1 MSHYLAMLNKLNC
14 MNMNKKSPIY
24 VGQIQFYTYNQDQVD
39 DLVLINQF
47 PFDDRSDFIAEPS
60 LAGIAVKIAA
70 TNERFDSGVR
80 RKVTL
85 TLVDVT
91 SRCEVASLPLK
102 IILRKQECFKD
113 FYAHFPADGI
123 IPGHTFKLVVDDPIA
138 SHTIDQR
145 VFRLIDAHPLPHPAE
160 WYGVCDGGVRPA
172 WEDKLYKSLT
182 TDDGQKYYVRF
193 NIEQKLGYRLPS
205 VLPELELRLYVPDE
219 EQPLVMFAE
228 PRCMNSDDYKDNI
241 WYVEYPFTTAYDRN
255 GTFYAELL
263 CMEYPVAGFVFA
275 TDVETESGKWSGIE
289 IKPLDEYS
297 TDAVTDRW
305 VATHHQDSHPSKL
318 DTVDFDKLLDDFI
331 AGQKENTESESD
343 EPDLAH
349 EEESSDNA
357 NDSSLSSLDHL
368 TGLRSVKEK
377 LTVYERVV
385 RFNKMRSERG
395 LPSTSSPLH
404 AMFLGSPGTGKTT
417 VAKMMGAMLHRA
429 GVLSKGHVIVR
440 ERATLL
446 GQNYNSEAEKTM
458 EAIEAAQGG
467 ILFID
472 EAYQLYQPNDPRDPG
487 KFVIETLLTALADDS
502 NRDWML
508 VLAGYSD
515 QMKRMFDMNPGFKS
529 RIPDSNI
536 YIFDDF
542 TESELMEIAEKY
554 LERNN
559 YVLSDDARLALTCR
573 LNADYVRRDKNFGN
587 ARHVIN
593 MIQTE
598 ILPSMAVRVINA
610 GLSDE
615 TALTEIQGADIPSPA
630 PSLSLAST
638 HPRIGFVA

>member
-1 MSHYLAMLNKLNC
+1 
-14 MNMNKKSPIY
+14 MNKKSPIY

-39 DLVLINQF
+39 DLALINQF

-80 RKVTL
+80 RNVTL

-91 SRCEVASLPLK
+91 SRCEAASQSLK
-102 IILRKQECFKD
+102 IILRRQECFKD
-113 FYAHFPADGI
+113 YYAHFPADGI
-123 IPGHTFKLVVDDPIA
+123 ILGHTFKLIIDDPIA

-145 VFRLIDAHPLPHPAE
+145 VFRLIDANPLPHPAE

-172 WEDKLYKSLT
+172 WEHNLYKSIG
-182 TDDGQKYYVRF
+182 TDDGQRYYVRF

-219 EQPLVMFAE
+219 ETPLVMFAE
-228 PRCMNSDDYKDNI
+228 PRCTNSDDFKDNI

-255 GTFYAELL
+255 GVFYAELL
-263 CMEYPVAGFVFA
+263 CMEYPIAGFVFA
-275 TDVETESGKWSGIE
+275 TDEENESGKWFGTDIA
-289 IKPLDEYS
+289 PLGEYS
-297 TDAVTDRW
+297 ANAVIDRW
-305 VATHHQDSHPSKL
+305 IAIRNPESQSSQAETM
-318 DTVDFDKLLDDFI
+318 DFDKLLDDFI
-331 AGQKENTESESD
+331 TVEKEKAESESD
-343 EPDLAH
+343 TN
-349 EEESSDNA
+349 ESDT
-357 NDSSLSSLDHL
+357 DSENESGNNESQLSALDHL

-395 LPSTSSPLH
+395 LPSTTSPLH

-417 VAKMMGAMLHRA
+417 VAKMMGIMLHRA
-429 GVLSKGHVIVR
+429 GMLSKGHVVVC

-446 GQNYNSEAEKTM
+446 GQNYNSEAEKTI
-458 EAIEAAQGG
+458 EAIEKAQGG

-472 EAYQLYQPNDPRDPG
+472 EAYQLYQPSDPRDPG

-536 YIFDDF
+536 YVFDDF
-542 TESELMEIAEKY
+542 TESELMEIAVKY
-554 LERNN
+554 LARNN
-559 YVLSDDARLALTCR
+559 YTLSDDARLALTAR
-573 LNADYVRRDKNFGN
+573 LNTDYARRDKTFGN

-598 ILPSMAVRVINA
+598 ILPSMAVRVING
-610 GLSDE
+610 GLDDDAS
-615 TALTEIQGADIPSPA
+615 LTEIQASDIPSPV

-638 HPRIGFVA
+638 RPRIGFVA

>member
-1 MSHYLAMLNKLNC
+1 

-24 VGQIQFYTYNQDQVD
+24 VGQIQFYTYNQDQID
-39 DLVLINQF
+39 DLALINQF

-60 LAGIAVKIAA
+60 LAGIAVKICA

-80 RKVTL
+80 RNVTL

-91 SRCEVASLPLK
+91 SRCEVATQPLK
-102 IILRKQECFKD
+102 INLRRQECFKE
-113 FYAHFPADGI
+113 FYAHFPAAGM
-123 IPGHTFKLVVDDPIA
+123 IPGHTFRLVVDDPIA
-138 SHTIDQR
+138 SDTIYR
-145 VFRLIDAHPLPHPAE
+145 SVFRLIDASSLPHPAD

-172 WEDKLYKSLT
+172 WEDTLYKSLT

-193 NIEQKLGYRLPS
+193 NIEQKLGHRLPS

-219 EQPLVMFAE
+219 ETPLIMFAE
-228 PRCMNSDDYKDNI
+228 PRCMNSDDFKDNI

-263 CMEYPVAGFVFA
+263 CMEYPIAGFVFA
-275 TDVETESGKWSGIE
+275 TDVEPETGKWHGTDIE
-289 IKPLDEYS
+289 PLDEYS
-297 TDAVTDRW
+297 PDAVIDRW
-305 VATHHQDSHPSKL
+305 LAIRHQDSPSTTSETL
-318 DTVDFDKLLDDFI
+318 DFDKLLDDFI
-331 AGQKENTESESD
+331 AGQKENADSEADESQEAESHSEAESASED
-343 EPDLAH
+343 EAGH
-349 EEESSDNA
+349 NESL
-357 NDSSLSSLDHL
+357 LSSLDHL

-385 RFNKMRSERG
+385 RFNKMRLDRG
-395 LPSTSSPLH
+395 LPSTASPLH

-417 VAKMMGAMLHRA
+417 VAKMMGMMLHRA
-429 GVLSKGHVIVR
+429 GVLSKGHVVVR

-446 GQNYNSEAEKTM
+446 GQNYNSEAEKTLD
-458 EAIEAAQGG
+458 AIEKAQGG

-508 VLAGYSD
+508 VLAGYSE
-515 QMKRMFDMNPGFKS
+515 QMKQMFDMNPGFKS

-542 TESELMEIAEKY
+542 TESELMEIAGKY

-559 YVLSDDARLALTCR
+559 YTLSSDARLALTCR
-573 LNADYVRRDKNFGN
+573 LNADYMRRDKNFGN

-610 GLSDE
+610 GLDDDIS
-615 TALTEIQGADIPSPA
+615 LTEIQASDIPSPV

-638 HPRIGFVA
+638 RPRIGFVA

>member
-1 MSHYLAMLNKLNC
+1 
-14 MNMNKKSPIY
+14 MNKKSPIY

-39 DLVLINQF
+39 ELALINQF

-80 RKVTL
+80 RNVSL

-91 SRCEVASLPLK
+91 SRCEVASQSLK
-102 IILRKQECFKD
+102 IILRRQECFKD
-113 FYAHFPADGI
+113 YYAHFPADGI
-123 IPGHTFKLVVDDPIA
+123 IPGHTFKLIIDDPIA

-145 VFRLIDAHPLPHPAE
+145 VFRLIDANPLPHPAE
-160 WYGVCDGGVRPA
+160 WYGVCDGGIRPA
-172 WEDKLYKSLT
+172 WESNLYKSIGT
-182 TDDGQKYYVRF
+182 EDGQSYYVRF

-219 EQPLVMFAE
+219 ELPLVMFAE
-228 PRCMNSDDYKDNI
+228 PRCTNSDDFKDNI
-241 WYVEYPFTTAYDRN
+241 WCVEYPFTTAYDRN
-255 GTFYAELL
+255 GVFYAELL
-263 CMEYPVAGFVFA
+263 CMEYPIAGFVFA
-275 TDVETESGKWSGIE
+275 TDEETESGKWFGTDIE
-289 IKPLDEYS
+289 PLDEYS
-297 TDAVTDRW
+297 ANAVMDRW
-305 VATHHQDSHPSKL
+305 IAIRHPESHSPQAE
-318 DTVDFDKLLDDFI
+318 TMDFDKLLDDFI
-331 AGQKENTESESD
+331 NVQKEKAGSDSEIDESD
-343 EPDLAH
+343 RDSENELEHD
-349 EEESSDNA
+349 ESL
-357 NDSSLSSLDHL
+357 LSALDHL

-395 LPSTSSPLH
+395 LPSTTSPLH

-417 VAKMMGAMLHRA
+417 VAKMMGIMLHRA
-429 GVLSKGHVIVR
+429 GMLSKGHVVVR

-446 GQNYNSEAEKTM
+446 GQNYNSEAEKTI
-458 EAIEAAQGG
+458 EAIEKAQGG

-472 EAYQLYQPNDPRDPG
+472 EAYQLYQPSDPRDPG

-502 NRDWML
+502 NCDWML

-536 YIFDDF
+536 YVFDDF

-554 LERNN
+554 LKRNN
-559 YVLSDDARLALTCR
+559 YTLSDDARLALTAR
-573 LNADYVRRDKNFGN
+573 LNTDYARRDKTFGN

-598 ILPSMAVRVINA
+598 ILPSMAVRVITA
-610 GLSDE
+610 GLDDDIS
-615 TALTEIQGADIPSPA
+615 LTEIQASDIPA
-630 PSLSLAST
+630 PTPLGLLPSAR
-638 HPRIGFVA
+638 PRIGFVA

>member
-1 MSHYLAMLNKLNC
+1 
-14 MNMNKKSPIY
+14 MNKKSPIY

-47 PFDDRSDFIAEPS
+47 PFDDRSDFIADPS
-60 LAGIAVKIAA
+60 LAGIAVKIAV

-80 RKVTL
+80 RNVTL

-113 FYAHFPADGI
+113 FYAHFPADSI
-123 IPGHTFKLVVDDPIA
+123 KPGHVYKLVINDPIA

-145 VFRLIDAHPLPHPAE
+145 VFRLMDANPLPHPAE
-160 WYGVCDGGVRPA
+160 WYGVCDGGIRPA
-172 WEDKLYKSLT
+172 WESNLYKSIGT
-182 TDDGQKYYVRF
+182 EDGQRYYVRF

-219 EQPLVMFAE
+219 ETPLVMFAE
-228 PRCMNSDDYKDNI
+228 PRCTNSDDFKDNI

-255 GTFYAELL
+255 GEFYAELL

-275 TDVETESGKWSGIE
+275 TDEETESGKWFGTDIE
-289 IKPLDEYS
+289 PLNEYS
-297 TDAVTDRW
+297 ANAVMDRW
-305 VATHHQDSHPSKL
+305 IAIRHPESHSPQAE
-318 DTVDFDKLLDDFI
+318 TMDFDKLLDDFI
-331 AGQKENTESESD
+331 ADQKEKADSETDTHESD
-343 EPDLAH
+343 MDSENEPGNN
-349 EEESSDNA
+349 ESL
-357 NDSSLSSLDHL
+357 LSTLDHL

-395 LPSTSSPLH
+395 LPSTTSPLH

-429 GVLSKGHVIVR
+429 GVLSKGHVVVR

-446 GQNYNSEAEKTM
+446 GQNYNSEAEKTID
-458 EAIEAAQGG
+458 AIEKAQGG

-472 EAYQLYQPNDPRDPG
+472 EAYQLYQPSDPRDPG

-559 YVLSDDARLALTCR
+559 YILSDDARLALTRR
-573 LNADYVRRDKNFGN
+573 LNADYSRRDKTFGN

-598 ILPSMAVRVINA
+598 ILPSMAVRVITA
-610 GLSDE
+610 GLDDDAS
-615 TALTEIQGADIPSPA
+615 LTEIQAADIPSPTPLGLL
-630 PSLSLAST
+630 PSAR
-638 HPRIGFVA
+638 PRIGFVA

>member
-1 MSHYLAMLNKLNC
+1 
-14 MNMNKKSPIY
+14 MNKKSPIY

-39 DLVLINQF
+39 DLALINQF

-80 RKVTL
+80 RNVTL

-91 SRCEVASLPLK
+91 SRCEAASQSLK
-102 IILRKQECFKD
+102 IILRRQECFKD
-113 FYAHFPADGI
+113 YYAHFPADGI
-123 IPGHTFKLVVDDPIA
+123 IPGHTFKLIIDDPIA

-145 VFRLIDAHPLPHPAE
+145 VFRLIDANPLPHPAE

-172 WEDKLYKSLT
+172 WEHKLYKSLT
-182 TDDGQKYYVRF
+182 TDDGQRYYIRF
-193 NIEQKLGYRLPS
+193 NIEQKLGYQLPS

-219 EQPLVMFAE
+219 ETPLVMFAE
-228 PRCMNSDDYKDNI
+228 PRCTNSDDFKDNI

-255 GTFYAELL
+255 GVFYAELL

-275 TDVETESGKWSGIE
+275 TDEETESGKWFGTDIE
-289 IKPLDEYS
+289 PLNEYS
-297 TDAVTDRW
+297 ANAVMDRW
-305 VATHHQDSHPSKL
+305 VAIHHQDSLATTSE
-318 DTVDFDKLLDDFI
+318 TIDFDKLLDDFI
-331 AGQKENTESESD
+331 AKEKEKSDSEADESHEVESD
-343 EPDLAH
+343 
-349 EEESSDNA
+349 SDNEPEH
-357 NDSSLSSLDHL
+357 DESLLSALDHL

-395 LPSTSSPLH
+395 LPSTTSPLH

-429 GVLSKGHVIVR
+429 GVLSKGHVVVR

-446 GQNYNSEAEKTM
+446 GQNYNSEAEKTI
-458 EAIEAAQGG
+458 EAIEKAQGG

-536 YIFDDF
+536 YVFDDF
-542 TESELMEIAEKY
+542 TELELMGIAEKY
-554 LERNN
+554 LKRNN
-559 YVLSDDARLALTCR
+559 YTLSADARLALSRR
-573 LNADYVRRDKNFGN
+573 LNADYMRRDKTFGN

-610 GLSDE
+610 GLDDDAS
-615 TALTEIQGADIPSPA
+615 LTEIQASDIPSPV

-638 HPRIGFVA
+638 RPRIGFVA

>member
-1 MSHYLAMLNKLNC
+1 
-14 MNMNKKSPIY
+14 MNKKSPIY
-24 VGQIQFYTYNQDQVD
+24 VGQIQFYTYNQDQID
-39 DLVLINQF
+39 DLALINQF
-47 PFDDRSDFIAEPS
+47 PFDDRSDFIADPS
-60 LAGIAVKIAA
+60 LAGIAVKIAV

-80 RKVTL
+80 RNVTL

-91 SRCEVASLPLK
+91 SRCEVASQSLK
-102 IILRKQECFKD
+102 IILRRQECFKD
-113 FYAHFPADGI
+113 YYAHFPADGI
-123 IPGHTFKLVVDDPIA
+123 IPGHTFKLVIDDPIA

-145 VFRLIDAHPLPHPAE
+145 VFQLIDASPLPHPAE
-160 WYGVCDGGVRPA
+160 WYGVCDGGIRPA
-172 WEDKLYKSLT
+172 WEDNLYKSLDT
-182 TDDGQKYYVRF
+182 EDGQSYYVRF

-219 EQPLVMFAE
+219 ETPLVMFAE
-228 PRCMNSDDYKDNI
+228 PRCTNSDDFKDNI

-255 GTFYAELL
+255 GVFYAELL
-263 CMEYPVAGFVFA
+263 CMEYPIAGLVFA
-275 TDVETESGKWSGIE
+275 TDEGTESGKWFGTDIE
-289 IKPLDEYS
+289 PLNEYS
-297 TDAVTDRW
+297 ANAVMDRW
-305 VATHHQDSHPSKL
+305 IAIRHPESHSPQAE
-318 DTVDFDKLLDDFI
+318 TMDFDKLLDDFI
-331 AGQKENTESESD
+331 AKEKEKSGSEADESHEVESD
-343 EPDLAH
+343 
-349 EEESSDNA
+349 SDNEPEH
-357 NDSSLSSLDHL
+357 NESLLSSLDHL
-368 TGLRSVKEK
+368 TGLHSVKEK

-395 LPSTSSPLH
+395 LPSTTSPLH

-417 VAKMMGAMLHRA
+417 VAKMVGVMLHRA
-429 GVLSKGHVIVR
+429 GVLSKGHVVVR

-446 GQNYNSEAEKTM
+446 GQNYNSEAEKTI
-458 EAIEAAQGG
+458 EAIEKAQGG

-472 EAYQLYQPNDPRDPG
+472 EAYQLYQPSDPRDPG

-536 YIFDDF
+536 YVFDDF

-559 YVLSDDARLALTCR
+559 YTLSDDARLALTAR
-573 LNADYVRRDKNFGN
+573 LNTDYAQRDKTFGN

-598 ILPSMAVRVINA
+598 ILPAMAVRVISA
-610 GLSDE
+610 GLDDE
-615 TALTEIQGADIPSPA
+615 ISLTEIKAADIPTTTPLA
-630 PSLSLAST
+630 SLAST
-638 HPRIGFVA
+638 RPRIGFVA

>member
-1 MSHYLAMLNKLNC
+1 
-14 MNMNKKSPIY
+14 MNKKSPIY

-39 DLVLINQF
+39 DLALINQF
-47 PFDDRSDFIAEPS
+47 PFDDRSDFIADPS
-60 LAGIAVKIAA
+60 LAGIAVKICA

-80 RKVTL
+80 RNVTL

-91 SRCEVASLPLK
+91 SRCEVASQSLK
-102 IILRKQECFKD
+102 IILRRQECFKD
-113 FYAHFPADGI
+113 YYAHFPADGI
-123 IPGHTFKLVVDDPIA
+123 IPGHTFKLIIDDPIA
-138 SHTIDQR
+138 SHTIDRR
-145 VFRLIDAHPLPHPAE
+145 VFRLIDATPLPHPVD

-172 WEDKLYKSLT
+172 WEDNMYKSLT

-193 NIEQKLGYRLPS
+193 SIEQKLGYRLPS

-228 PRCMNSDDYKDNI
+228 PRCTNSDDFKDNI

-255 GTFYAELL
+255 GVFYAELL

-275 TDVETESGKWSGIE
+275 TDEETESGKWYGTDIE
-289 IKPLDEYS
+289 PLDEYS
-297 TDAVTDRW
+297 PDAVIDRW
-305 VATHHQDSHPSKL
+305 LATHHQDSPAMTSETL
-318 DTVDFDKLLDDFI
+318 DFDKLLDDFI
-331 AGQKENTESESD
+331 AEEKEKSGSEADESQEVESDSEDESE
-343 EPDLAH
+343 H
-349 EEESSDNA
+349 NESL
-357 NDSSLSSLDHL
+357 LSSLDHL

-395 LPSTSSPLH
+395 LPSTASPLH

-417 VAKMMGAMLHRA
+417 VAKMMGVMLHRA
-429 GVLSKGHVIVR
+429 GVLSKGHVVVR

-446 GQNYNSEAEKTM
+446 GQNYNSEAEKTLD
-458 EAIEAAQGG
+458 AIEKAQGG

-472 EAYQLYQPNDPRDPG
+472 EAYQLCQPNDPRDPG

-508 VLAGYSD
+508 VLAGYSE

-536 YIFDDF
+536 YVFDDF
-542 TESELMEIAEKY
+542 TESELMEIAVKY
-554 LERNN
+554 LSRNN
-559 YVLSDDARLALTCR
+559 YILSADARLALTCR
-573 LNADYVRRDKNFGN
+573 LNADYVRRDKTFGN

-598 ILPSMAVRVINA
+598 ILPSMAVRVITA
-610 GLSDE
+610 GLDDDAS
-615 TALTEIQGADIPSPA
+615 LTEIQAADIPSPL
-630 PSLSLAST
+630 PSLSLAT
-638 HPRIGFVA
+638 TRPRIGFVA

>member
-1 MSHYLAMLNKLNC
+1 
-14 MNMNKKSPIY
+14 MNKKSPIY

-39 DLVLINQF
+39 DLALINQF

-80 RKVTL
+80 RNVTL

-91 SRCEVASLPLK
+91 SRCEVASQSLK
-102 IILRKQECFKD
+102 IILRRQECFKD
-113 FYAHFPADGI
+113 YYAHFPADGI
-123 IPGHTFKLVVDDPIA
+123 IPGHTFKLIIDDPIA

-145 VFRLIDAHPLPHPAE
+145 VFRLIDANPLPHPAE

-193 NIEQKLGYRLPS
+193 SIEQKLGYRLPS

-228 PRCMNSDDYKDNI
+228 PRCTNSDDFKDNI

-255 GTFYAELL
+255 GVFYAELL

-275 TDVETESGKWSGIE
+275 TDVETETGKWYGTDIE
-289 IKPLDEYS
+289 PLDEYS
-297 TDAVTDRW
+297 PDAVIDRW
-305 VATHHQDSHPSKL
+305 LATHHQDSPATTSETL
-318 DTVDFDKLLDDFI
+318 DFDKLLDDFI
-331 AGQKENTESESD
+331 AEEKEKSGSEADESQEVESDSEDESE
-343 EPDLAH
+343 H
-349 EEESSDNA
+349 NESL
-357 NDSSLSSLDHL
+357 LSSLDHL

-395 LPSTSSPLH
+395 LPSTASPLH

-417 VAKMMGAMLHRA
+417 VAKMMGVMLHRA
-429 GVLSKGHVIVR
+429 GVLSKGHVVVR
-440 ERATLL
+440 ERASLL
-446 GQNYNSEAEKTM
+446 GQNYNSEAEKTLD
-458 EAIEAAQGG
+458 AIEKSQGG

-472 EAYQLYQPNDPRDPG
+472 EAYQLCQPNDPRDPG

-508 VLAGYSD
+508 VLAGYSE

-536 YIFDDF
+536 YVFDDF

-559 YVLSDDARLALTCR
+559 YVLSDDARLALSRR
-573 LNADYVRRDKNFGN
+573 LSADYVRRDKTFGN

-598 ILPSMAVRVINA
+598 ILPSMAVRVITA

-615 TALTEIQGADIPSPA
+615 TALTEIQAADIPAPV
-630 PSLSLAST
+630 PSLSLAT
-638 HPRIGFVA
+638 TRPRIGFVA

>member
-1 MSHYLAMLNKLNC
+1 
-14 MNMNKKSPIY
+14 MNKKSPIY

-39 DLVLINQF
+39 DLALINQF
-47 PFDDRSDFIAEPS
+47 PFDDRSDFIADPS
-60 LAGIAVKIAA
+60 LAGIAVKICA

-80 RKVTL
+80 RNVTL

-91 SRCEVASLPLK
+91 SRCEVASQPLK
-102 IILRKQECFKD
+102 IILRRQECFKD
-113 FYAHFPADGI
+113 YYAHFPADDI
-123 IPGHTFKLVVDDPIA
+123 IPGHTFKLIIDDPIA

-145 VFRLIDAHPLPHPAE
+145 VFRLIDANPLPHPVD

-228 PRCMNSDDYKDNI
+228 PRSMNSDDYKDNI

-263 CMEYPVAGFVFA
+263 CMEYPIAGFVFA
-275 TDVETESGKWSGIE
+275 TDVETETGKWYGTDIE
-289 IKPLDEYS
+289 PLDEYS
-297 TDAVTDRW
+297 PDAVIDRW
-305 VATHHQDSHPSKL
+305 LATHHQDSPATTSETL
-318 DTVDFDKLLDDFI
+318 DFDKLLDDFI
-331 AGQKENTESESD
+331 AEEKEKSGSEADESQEVESDSEDESE
-343 EPDLAH
+343 H
-349 EEESSDNA
+349 NESL
-357 NDSSLSSLDHL
+357 LSSLDHL

-385 RFNKMRSERG
+385 RFNKMRSEQG
-395 LPSTSSPLH
+395 LPSTASPLH

-417 VAKMMGAMLHRA
+417 VAKMMGVMLHRA
-429 GVLSKGHVIVR
+429 GVLSKGHVVVR

-446 GQNYNSEAEKTM
+446 GQNYNSEAEKTLD
-458 EAIEAAQGG
+458 AIEKAQGG

-472 EAYQLYQPNDPRDPG
+472 EAYQLCQPNDPRDPG

-508 VLAGYSD
+508 VLAGYSE

-536 YIFDDF
+536 YVFDDF

-559 YVLSDDARLALTCR
+559 YVLSDDARLALTRR
-573 LNADYVRRDKNFGN
+573 LNADYSRRDKTFGN

-598 ILPSMAVRVINA
+598 ILPAMAVRVITA
-610 GLSDE
+610 GLDDDVS
-615 TALTEIQGADIPSPA
+615 LTEIQAADIPSPTPIA
-630 PSLSLAST
+630 SLAST
-638 HPRIGFVA
+638 RPRIGFVA

>member
-1 MSHYLAMLNKLNC
+1 
-14 MNMNKKSPIY
+14 MNKKSPIY

-39 DLVLINQF
+39 DLALINQF
-47 PFDDRSDFIAEPS
+47 PFDDRSDFIADPS
-60 LAGIAVKIAA
+60 LAGIAVKICA

-80 RKVTL
+80 RNVTL

-91 SRCEVASLPLK
+91 SRCEVASQSLK
-102 IILRKQECFKD
+102 IILRRQECFKD
-113 FYAHFPADGI
+113 YYAHFPADGI
-123 IPGHTFKLVVDDPIA
+123 IPGHTFKLIIDDPIA

-145 VFRLIDAHPLPHPAE
+145 VFRLIDANPLPHPAE
-160 WYGVCDGGVRPA
+160 WYGACDGGVRPA

-228 PRCMNSDDYKDNI
+228 PRCTNSDDFKDNI

-255 GTFYAELL
+255 GVFYAELL

-275 TDVETESGKWSGIE
+275 TDEETESGKWFGTDIE
-289 IKPLDEYS
+289 PLNEYS
-297 TDAVTDRW
+297 ANAVMDRW
-305 VATHHQDSHPSKL
+305 IAIRHPESHSSQAE
-318 DTVDFDKLLDDFI
+318 TMDFDKLLDDFI
-331 AGQKENTESESD
+331 AGQKEKTESETETETETNESD
-343 EPDLAH
+343 TD
-349 EEESSDNA
+349 SDNEPEH
-357 NDSSLSSLDHL
+357 DESLLSALDHL

-395 LPSTSSPLH
+395 LPSTASPLH

-417 VAKMMGAMLHRA
+417 VAKMMGVMLHRA
-429 GVLSKGHVIVR
+429 GVLSKGHVVVR
-440 ERATLL
+440 ERASLL
-446 GQNYNSEAEKTM
+446 GQNYNSEAEKTLD
-458 EAIEAAQGG
+458 AIEKAQGG

-472 EAYQLYQPNDPRDPG
+472 EAYQLCQPNDPRDPG

-508 VLAGYSD
+508 VLAGYSE

-536 YIFDDF
+536 YVFDDF
-542 TESELMEIAEKY
+542 TELELMEIAEKY
-554 LERNN
+554 LKRNN
-559 YVLSDDARLALTCR
+559 YTLSADARHALSAR
-573 LNADYVRRDKNFGN
+573 LNADYARRDKTFGN

-598 ILPSMAVRVINA
+598 ILPSMAVRVITA

-615 TALTEIQGADIPSPA
+615 TALTEIQAADIPAPV
-630 PSLSLAST
+630 PSLSLAT
-638 HPRIGFVA
+638 TRPRIGFVA

>member
-1 MSHYLAMLNKLNC
+1 
-14 MNMNKKSPIY
+14 MNMKKKSPIY
-24 VGQIQFYTYNQDQVD
+24 VGQIQFYTYTQDQID
-39 DLVLINQF
+39 DLALINQF

-60 LAGIAVKIAA
+60 LAGIAVKIYA

-80 RKVTL
+80 RNVTL

-91 SRCEVASLPLK
+91 SRCEVATQPLK
-102 IILRKQECFKD
+102 INLRRQECFKE
-113 FYAHFPADGI
+113 FYAHFSADNM

-138 SHTIDQR
+138 SDTIYR
-145 VFRLIDAHPLPHPAE
+145 SVFRLIDANSLPHPAD

-172 WEDKLYKSLT
+172 WEDSLYKSLT

-193 NIEQKLGYRLPS
+193 NIEQKLGHRLPS

-219 EQPLVMFAE
+219 ETPLIMFAE
-228 PRCMNSDDYKDNI
+228 PRCMNSDDFKDNI

-275 TDVETESGKWSGIE
+275 TDVEPETGKWHGTDIE
-289 IKPLDEYS
+289 PLDQYS
-297 TDAVTDRW
+297 PDAVIDRW
-305 VATHHQDSHPSKL
+305 LAIRHQDSPSTTSETL
-318 DTVDFDKLLDDFI
+318 DFDKLLDDFI
-331 AGQKENTESESD
+331 AGQKKNADPEADESQEAESHSEAESDSEDESE
-343 EPDLAH
+343 H
-349 EEESSDNA
+349 NESL
-357 NDSSLSSLDHL
+357 LSSLDHL

-385 RFNKMRSERG
+385 RFNKMRLDRG
-395 LPSTSSPLH
+395 LPSTASPLH

-417 VAKMMGAMLHRA
+417 VAKMMGMMLHRA
-429 GVLSKGHVIVR
+429 GVLSKGHVVVR

-446 GQNYNSEAEKTM
+446 GQNYNSEAEKTLD
-458 EAIEAAQGG
+458 AIEKAQGG

-508 VLAGYSD
+508 VLAGYSE
-515 QMKRMFDMNPGFKS
+515 QMKQMFDMNPGFKS

-536 YIFDDF
+536 YVFDDF
-542 TESELMEIAEKY
+542 TESELMEIAGKY

-559 YVLSDDARLALTCR
+559 YTLSADARLALTCR

-610 GLSDE
+610 GLDDDIS
-615 TALTEIQGADIPSPA
+615 LTEIQASDIPSPV

-638 HPRIGFVA
+638 RPRIGFVA

>member
-1 MSHYLAMLNKLNC
+1 
-14 MNMNKKSPIY
+14 MNKKSPIY

-39 DLVLINQF
+39 DLALINQF

-80 RKVTL
+80 RNVTL

-91 SRCEVASLPLK
+91 SRCEVASQSLK
-102 IILRKQECFKD
+102 IILRRQECFKD
-113 FYAHFPADGI
+113 YYAHFPADGI
-123 IPGHTFKLVVDDPIA
+123 IPGHTFKLVIDDPIA

-145 VFRLIDAHPLPHPAE
+145 VFRLIDANPLPHPAE
-160 WYGVCDGGVRPA
+160 WYGACDGGVRPA

-193 NIEQKLGYRLPS
+193 SIEQKLGYRLPS

-228 PRCMNSDDYKDNI
+228 PRCTNSDDFKDNI

-255 GTFYAELL
+255 GVFYAELL

-275 TDVETESGKWSGIE
+275 TDEETESGKWFGTDIE
-289 IKPLDEYS
+289 PLNEYS
-297 TDAVTDRW
+297 ANAVMDRW
-305 VATHHQDSHPSKL
+305 IAIRHPESHSSQAE
-318 DTVDFDKLLDDFI
+318 TMDFDKLLDDFI
-331 AGQKENTESESD
+331 AGQKEKTESETETETETNESD
-343 EPDLAH
+343 TD
-349 EEESSDNA
+349 SDNEPEH
-357 NDSSLSSLDHL
+357 DESLLSALDHL

-395 LPSTSSPLH
+395 LPSTASPLH

-417 VAKMMGAMLHRA
+417 VAKMMGVMLHRA
-429 GVLSKGHVIVR
+429 GVLSKGHVVVR
-440 ERATLL
+440 ERASLL
-446 GQNYNSEAEKTM
+446 GQNYNSEAEKTLD
-458 EAIEAAQGG
+458 AIEKAQGG

-472 EAYQLYQPNDPRDPG
+472 EAYQLCQPNDPRDPG

-508 VLAGYSD
+508 VLAGYSE

-536 YIFDDF
+536 YVFDDF
-542 TESELMEIAEKY
+542 TELELMEIAEKY
-554 LERNN
+554 LKRNN
-559 YVLSDDARLALTCR
+559 YTLSADARHALSAR
-573 LNADYVRRDKNFGN
+573 LNADYARRDKTFGN

-598 ILPSMAVRVINA
+598 ILPSMAVRVITA

-615 TALTEIQGADIPSPA
+615 TALTEIQAADIPAPV
-630 PSLSLAST
+630 PSLSLAT
-638 HPRIGFVA
+638 TRPRIGFVA

>member
-1 MSHYLAMLNKLNC
+1 
-14 MNMNKKSPIY
+14 MNMKKKSPIY
-24 VGQIQFYTYNQDQVD
+24 VGQIQFYTYNQDQID
-39 DLVLINQF
+39 DLALINQF

-60 LAGIAVKIAA
+60 LAGIAVKVCA

-80 RKVTL
+80 RNVTL

-91 SRCEVASLPLK
+91 SRFEVATQPLR
-102 IILRKQECFKD
+102 INLRRQECFKE
-113 FYAHFPADGI
+113 FYAHFPAGSM
-123 IPGHTFKLVVDDPIA
+123 IPGHTFRLVVDDPIA
-138 SHTIDQR
+138 SDTIYR
-145 VFRLIDAHPLPHPAE
+145 SVFRLIDANSLPHPAD
-160 WYGVCDGGVRPA
+160 WYGVCEGGVRPA
-172 WEDKLYKSLT
+172 WEDTLYKALT

-193 NIEQKLGYRLPS
+193 NIEQKLGHRLPS

-219 EQPLVMFAE
+219 ETPLIMFAE
-228 PRCMNSDDYKDNI
+228 PRCMNSDDFKDNI

-275 TDVETESGKWSGIE
+275 TDVEPETGKWHGTDIE
-289 IKPLDEYS
+289 PLDEYS
-297 TDAVTDRW
+297 PDAVIDRW
-305 VATHHQDSHPSKL
+305 LAIRHQDSPSTTSETL
-318 DTVDFDKLLDDFI
+318 DFDKLLDDFI
-331 AGQKENTESESD
+331 AGQKENADSKADESQEAESHSEAEAESASED
-343 EPDLAH
+343 EAGRNETL
-349 EEESSDNA
+349 
-357 NDSSLSSLDHL
+357 LSSLDHL

-385 RFNKMRSERG
+385 RFNKMRLDRG
-395 LPSTSSPLH
+395 LPSTASPLH

-417 VAKMMGAMLHRA
+417 VAKMMGMMLHRA
-429 GVLSKGHVIVR
+429 GVLSKGHVVVR

-446 GQNYNSEAEKTM
+446 GQNYNSEAEKTLD
-458 EAIEAAQGG
+458 AIEKAQGG

-508 VLAGYSD
+508 VLAGYSE
-515 QMKRMFDMNPGFKS
+515 QMKQMFDMNPGFKS

-536 YIFDDF
+536 YVFDDF
-542 TESELMEIAEKY
+542 TESELMEIAGKY

-559 YVLSDDARLALTCR
+559 YTLSADARLALTCR

-610 GLSDE
+610 GLDDDIS
-615 TALTEIQGADIPSPA
+615 LTEIQASDIPSPV

-638 HPRIGFVA
+638 RPRIGFVA

>member
-1 MSHYLAMLNKLNC
+1 
-14 MNMNKKSPIY
+14 MNKKSPIY

-47 PFDDRSDFIAEPS
+47 PFDDRSDFIADPS

-80 RKVTL
+80 RNVTL

-91 SRCEVASLPLK
+91 SRCEVATQSLK
-102 IILRKQECFKD
+102 IILRRQECFKD
-113 FYAHFPADGI
+113 YYAHFPADGI
-123 IPGHTFKLVVDDPIA
+123 IPDHTFKLIIDDPIA

-145 VFRLIDAHPLPHPAE
+145 VFRLIDANPLPHPAE
-160 WYGVCDGGVRPA
+160 WYGVCDGGIRPA
-172 WEDKLYKSLT
+172 WESNLYKSIGT
-182 TDDGQKYYVRF
+182 ENGQRYYVRF

-219 EQPLVMFAE
+219 ELPLVMFAE
-228 PRCMNSDDYKDNI
+228 PRCTNSDDFKDNI

-255 GTFYAELL
+255 GVFYAELL

-275 TDVETESGKWSGIE
+275 TDEETESGKWFGTDIE
-289 IKPLDEYS
+289 PLDEYS
-297 TDAVTDRW
+297 ANAVMDRW
-305 VATHHQDSHPSKL
+305 IAIQHPESHSSQAE
-318 DTVDFDKLLDDFI
+318 TMDFDKLLDDFI
-331 AGQKENTESESD
+331 AGQKEKADSETDTHESD
-343 EPDLAH
+343 MDSENEPEHD
-349 EEESSDNA
+349 ESL
-357 NDSSLSSLDHL
+357 LSSLDHL
-368 TGLRSVKEK
+368 TGLHSVKEK
-377 LTVYERVV
+377 LMVYERVV
-385 RFNKMRSERG
+385 RFNKMRSGRG
-395 LPSTSSPLH
+395 LPSTTSPLH

-417 VAKMMGAMLHRA
+417 VAKMMGIMLHRA
-429 GVLSKGHVIVR
+429 GMLSKGHVVVC

-446 GQNYNSEAEKTM
+446 GQNYNSEAEKTID
-458 EAIEAAQGG
+458 AIEKAQGG

-472 EAYQLYQPNDPRDPG
+472 EAYQLYHPSDPRDPG

-536 YIFDDF
+536 YVFDDF
-542 TESELMEIAEKY
+542 TESELMEIAVKY
-554 LERNN
+554 LARNN
-559 YVLSDDARLALTCR
+559 YTLSDDARPALTAR
-573 LNADYVRRDKNFGN
+573 LNTDYARRDKTFGN

-598 ILPSMAVRVINA
+598 ILPAMAVRVISA
-610 GLSDE
+610 GLDDDAS
-615 TALTEIQGADIPSPA
+615 LTEIQGADIPSPL
-630 PSLSLAST
+630 PSLSLTSSR
-638 HPRIGFVA
+638 PRIGFVA

>member
-1 MSHYLAMLNKLNC
+1 
-14 MNMNKKSPIY
+14 MNKKSPIY
-24 VGQIQFYTYNQDQVD
+24 VGQIQFYTYNQDQID
-39 DLVLINQF
+39 DLTLINQF

-80 RKVTL
+80 RNVTL

-91 SRCEVASLPLK
+91 SRCEVASQSLK
-102 IILRKQECFKD
+102 IILRRQECFKD
-113 FYAHFPADGI
+113 YYAHFPADGI
-123 IPGHTFKLVVDDPIA
+123 IPGHTFKLIIDDPIA

-145 VFRLIDAHPLPHPAE
+145 VFRLIDANPLSHPAE

-172 WEDKLYKSLT
+172 WEDNLYKSLT
-182 TDDGQKYYVRF
+182 TDDGQRYYVRF
-193 NIEQKLGYRLPS
+193 SIEQELGYRLPS

-228 PRCMNSDDYKDNI
+228 PRCTNSDDFKDNI

-255 GTFYAELL
+255 GVFYAELL

-275 TDVETESGKWSGIE
+275 TDVETETGKWHGTDIE
-289 IKPLDEYS
+289 PLDEYS
-297 TDAVTDRW
+297 ADAVMDRW
-305 VATHHQDSHPSKL
+305 IAIRHPESQSPQPE
-318 DTVDFDKLLDDFI
+318 TMDFDKLLDDFI
-331 AGQKENTESESD
+331 AGQKEKVDSETDTHESD
-343 EPDLAH
+343 IDSENEPEHD
-349 EEESSDNA
+349 E
-357 NDSSLSSLDHL
+357 SLSSSLGHL
-368 TGLRSVKEK
+368 TGLHSVKEK

-395 LPSTSSPLH
+395 LPSTTSPLH

-417 VAKMMGAMLHRA
+417 VAKMMGVMLHRA
-429 GVLSKGHVIVR
+429 GMLSKGHVVVR

-446 GQNYNSEAEKTM
+446 GQNYNSEAEKTI
-458 EAIEAAQGG
+458 EAIEKAQGG

-472 EAYQLYQPNDPRDPG
+472 EAYQLYQPSDPRDPG

-536 YIFDDF
+536 YVFDDF
-542 TESELMEIAEKY
+542 TELELMEIAEKY
-554 LERNN
+554 LKRNN
-559 YVLSDDARLALTCR
+559 YTLSDDARLALTAR
-573 LNADYVRRDKNFGN
+573 LNTDYAQRDKTFGN

-598 ILPSMAVRVINA
+598 ILPTMAVRVING
-610 GLSDE
+610 GLDDDIS
-615 TALTEIQGADIPSPA
+615 LTEIQASDIPA
-630 PSLSLAST
+630 PTPLGLLPSAR
-638 HPRIGFVA
+638 PRIGFVA

>member
-1 MSHYLAMLNKLNC
+1 
-14 MNMNKKSPIY
+14 MNKKSPIY

-39 DLVLINQF
+39 DLALINQF
-47 PFDDRSDFIAEPS
+47 PFDDRSDFIADPS
-60 LAGIAVKIAA
+60 LAGIAVKIAV

-80 RKVTL
+80 RNVTL

-91 SRCEVASLPLK
+91 SRCEVATQSLK
-102 IILRKQECFKD
+102 IILRRQECFKD
-113 FYAHFPADGI
+113 YYAHFPADGI
-123 IPGHTFKLVVDDPIA
+123 IPGHTFKLIIDDPIA

-145 VFRLIDAHPLPHPAE
+145 VFRLIDANPLPHPAE
-160 WYGVCDGGVRPA
+160 WYGVCDGGIRPA
-172 WEDKLYKSLT
+172 WESNLYKSIGT
-182 TDDGQKYYVRF
+182 EDGQRYYVRF

-219 EQPLVMFAE
+219 ELPLVMFAE
-228 PRCMNSDDYKDNI
+228 PRCTNSDDFKDNI
-241 WYVEYPFTTAYDRN
+241 WCVEYPFTTAYDRN
-255 GTFYAELL
+255 GVFYAELL
-263 CMEYPVAGFVFA
+263 CMEYPIAGFVFA
-275 TDVETESGKWSGIE
+275 TDEETESGKWFGTDIE
-289 IKPLDEYS
+289 PLDEYS
-297 TDAVTDRW
+297 ANAVMDRW
-305 VATHHQDSHPSKL
+305 IAIQHPESHSPQAE
-318 DTVDFDKLLDDFI
+318 TMDFDKLLDDFI
-331 AGQKENTESESD
+331 AGQKEKADSDTDTDESD
-343 EPDLAH
+343 MDSEN
-349 EEESSDNA
+349 ESGN
-357 NDSSLSSLDHL
+357 NESLLSTLDHL

-395 LPSTSSPLH
+395 LPSTTSPLH

-429 GVLSKGHVIVR
+429 GVLSKGHVVVR

-446 GQNYNSEAEKTM
+446 GQNYNSEAEKTID
-458 EAIEAAQGG
+458 AIEKAQGG

-472 EAYQLYQPNDPRDPG
+472 EAYQLYQPSDPRDPG

-559 YVLSDDARLALTCR
+559 YTLSNDARLALTRR
-573 LNADYVRRDKNFGN
+573 LNADYSRRDKTFGN

-593 MIQTE
+593 MILTE
-598 ILPSMAVRVINA
+598 ILPAMAVRVITA
-610 GLSDE
+610 GLDDDAS
-615 TALTEIQGADIPSPA
+615 LTEIQAADIPSPL

-638 HPRIGFVA
+638 RPRIGFVA

>member
-1 MSHYLAMLNKLNC
+1 
-14 MNMNKKSPIY
+14 MNKKSPIY

-39 DLVLINQF
+39 DLALINQF
-47 PFDDRSDFIAEPS
+47 PFDDRSDFIADPS
-60 LAGIAVKIAA
+60 LAGIAVKICA

-80 RKVTL
+80 RNVTL

-91 SRCEVASLPLK
+91 SRCEVASRSLK
-102 IILRKQECFKD
+102 IILRRQECFKE

-123 IPGHTFKLVVDDPIA
+123 ISGHTFKLVVDDPIA
-138 SHTIDQR
+138 SHTIDRR
-145 VFRLIDAHPLPHPAE
+145 VFRLIDTNPLPHPAE

-172 WEDKLYKSLT
+172 WEDNLYKSLT
-182 TDDGQKYYVRF
+182 TDDGQTYYVRF
-193 NIEQKLGYRLPS
+193 SMGQKLGYRLPS

-228 PRCMNSDDYKDNI
+228 PRCMSSDDYKDNI

-263 CMEYPVAGFVFA
+263 CMEYPIAGFVFV
-275 TDVETESGKWSGIE
+275 TDVEPETGKWYGTDIE
-289 IKPLDEYS
+289 PLDEYS
-297 TDAVTDRW
+297 PDAVIDRLL
-305 VATHHQDSHPSKL
+305 AIHHQDSSATTSDAL
-318 DTVDFDKLLDDFI
+318 DFDQLLDDFI
-331 AGQKENTESESD
+331 AGQKEKSGSEADESQEVESYSEDESE
-343 EPDLAH
+343 H
-349 EEESSDNA
+349 NESL
-357 NDSSLSSLDHL
+357 LSSLDHL
-368 TGLRSVKEK
+368 TGLRSVKDK
-377 LTVYERVV
+377 LTIYERVV

-395 LPSTSSPLH
+395 LPSTASPLH

-417 VAKMMGAMLHRA
+417 VAKMMGVMLHRA
-429 GVLSKGHVIVR
+429 GVLSKGHVVVR

-446 GQNYNSEAEKTM
+446 GQNYNSEAEKTLD
-458 EAIEAAQGG
+458 AIEKAQGG

-472 EAYQLYQPNDPRDPG
+472 EAYQLCQPNDPRDPG

-508 VLAGYSD
+508 VLAGYSE

-536 YIFDDF
+536 YVFDDF

-559 YVLSDDARLALTCR
+559 YVLSDDARLALSRR
-573 LNADYVRRDKNFGN
+573 LSADYVRRDKTFGN

-598 ILPSMAVRVINA
+598 ILPSMAVRVITA

-615 TALTEIQGADIPSPA
+615 TALTEIQAADIPAPV
-630 PSLSLAST
+630 PSLSLAT
-638 HPRIGFVA
+638 TRPRIGFVA

>member
-1 MSHYLAMLNKLNC
+1 
-14 MNMNKKSPIY
+14 MNKKSPIY
-24 VGQIQFYTYNQDQVD
+24 VGQIQFYSYNQDQID
-39 DLVLINQF
+39 DLALINQF

-80 RKVTL
+80 RNVTL

-91 SRCEVASLPLK
+91 SRCEVTSQSLK
-102 IILRKQECFKD
+102 IILRRQECFKD
-113 FYAHFPADGI
+113 YYAHFPADGI
-123 IPGHTFKLVVDDPIA
+123 IPGHTFKLVIDDPIA

-145 VFRLIDAHPLPHPAE
+145 VFRLIDANPLPHPAE
-160 WYGVCDGGVRPA
+160 WYGVCDAGIRPA
-172 WEDKLYKSLT
+172 WEDNLYKSLT
-182 TDDGQKYYVRF
+182 TEDGQKYYIRF

-228 PRCMNSDDYKDNI
+228 PRCTNSDDFKDNI

-255 GTFYAELL
+255 GVFYAELL

-275 TDVETESGKWSGIE
+275 TDEENESGKWFGTDIA
-289 IKPLDEYS
+289 PLDEYS
-297 TDAVTDRW
+297 ANAVIDRW
-305 VATHHQDSHPSKL
+305 IAIRNPESHPSQAE
-318 DTVDFDKLLDDFI
+318 TMDFDKLLDDFI
-331 AGQKENTESESD
+331 NVEKEKAESETDTDTNESD
-343 EPDLAH
+343 TD
-349 EEESSDNA
+349 SDNEPEH
-357 NDSSLSSLDHL
+357 DESLLSALDHL

-395 LPSTSSPLH
+395 LPSTTSPLH

-429 GVLSKGHVIVR
+429 GVLSKGHVVVR

-446 GQNYNSEAEKTM
+446 GQNYNSEAEKT
-458 EAIEAAQGG
+458 IEVIEKAQGG

-472 EAYQLYQPNDPRDPG
+472 EAYQLYQPSDPRDPG

-536 YIFDDF
+536 YVFDDF
-542 TESELMEIAEKY
+542 TELELMEIAEKY
-554 LERNN
+554 LKRNN
-559 YVLSDDARLALTCR
+559 YTLSADARHALSAR
-573 LNADYVRRDKNFGN
+573 LNADYARRDKTFGN

-598 ILPSMAVRVINA
+598 ILTSMAVRVITA
-610 GLSDE
+610 GLDDDAS
-615 TALTEIQGADIPSPA
+615 LTEIQASDIPSPTPIA
-630 PSLSLAST
+630 SLAST
-638 HPRIGFVA
+638 RPRIGFVA